1 MWLLLA
7 AMMIIAVPVLAQTP
21 TPTSTADASTRIVM
35 TIEAASQSY
44 PAAVDLTV
52 TAGEVHIANLLT
64 AILIS
69 IWSLILLIVWFVVA
83 VRRWR

>member
-7 AMMIIAVPVLAQTP
+7 AMVIAVPVLAQTP
-21 TPTSTADASTRIVM
+21 TPTADASTRIVM

-69 IWSLILLIVWFVVA
+69 IWSLILLIVWFLVA